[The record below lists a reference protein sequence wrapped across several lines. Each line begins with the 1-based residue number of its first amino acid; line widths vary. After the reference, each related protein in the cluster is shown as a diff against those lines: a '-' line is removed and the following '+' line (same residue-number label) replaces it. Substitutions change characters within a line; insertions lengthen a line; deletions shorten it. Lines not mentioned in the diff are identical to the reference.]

1 MRGGCVA
8 LAPVT
13 IIELSEAHALH
24 VDMALAD
31 FGLGLQLPP
40 WMLRWATAPEDSGDS
55 SSLRP
60 RLRS

>member
-1 MRGGCVA
+1 M
-8 LAPVT
+8 T

-40 WMLRWATAPEDSGDS
+40 WMLRWATAPEDSCDS

-60 RLRS
+60 RLRG